1 MSDLNIILSYILLP
15 LSIIYLTDKLI
26 EYLINKKVR
35 TYPIKK
41 ILIPLII
48 TISIFIGIILLS
60 IPSGDFSRMKDND
73 ITKYLLQILNYSVLS
88 IFIYAVLN
96 TIYLIYMLI
105 FKKSGKTK
113 IFSKTILLFVLVFV
127 IVIAINMIFIEPRYY

>member
-60 IPSGDFSRMKDND
+60 IPNGDFSRMKDND
-73 ITKYLLQILNYSVLS
+73 ITQYLLQILNYFILS
-88 IFIYAVLN
+88 IFIYAILN

>member
-1 MSDLNIILSYILLP
+1 MSDLNIILSYVILP

-48 TISIFIGIILLS
+48 TITIFISTYSFIIVIGTVILS
-60 IPSGDFSRMKDND
+60 
-73 ITKYLLQILNYSVLS
+73 
-88 IFIYAVLN
+88 
-96 TIYLIYMLI
+96 TIYLFIYSYLEYR
-105 FKKSGKTK
+105 KE
-113 IFSKTILLFVLVFV
+113 V
-127 IVIAINMIFIEPRYY
+127 